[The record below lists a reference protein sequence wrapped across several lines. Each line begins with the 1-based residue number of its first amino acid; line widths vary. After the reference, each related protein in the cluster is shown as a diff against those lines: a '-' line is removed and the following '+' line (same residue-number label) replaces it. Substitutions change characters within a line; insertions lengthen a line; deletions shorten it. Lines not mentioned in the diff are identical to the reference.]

1 MKMWKAFFLSLF
13 DGNCGLSAI
22 TGRKEVGTLWNVC
35 RFYFLMKITLMLSR
49 APSAFSFSLIS
60 LINCLI
66 ALWRFG
72 LIIAI
77 PNSCNLQDL
86 INGRKKQHLHY
97 DFCQQLFN
105 VCGHLKTFKTIYP
118 IFWIT
123 FTLCLKMENWHHG
136 LSTKPRNWCCCWLSW
151 QGELGHCRDAQILQ
165 MVVVLRLYVEFSR
178 AS

>member
-1 MKMWKAFFLSLF
+1 MKKLFFVSFRRKLRSL
-13 DGNCGLSAI
+13 GNYWAERSWY
-22 TGRKEVGTLWNVC
+22 TLECVSI
-35 RFYFLMKITLMLSR
+35 LLPHEDHADVESSTI
-49 APSAFSFSLIS
+49 SFQFFII

-136 LSTKPRNWCCCWLSW
+136 LASTKPRNWCCCWLSW
-151 QGELGHCRDAQILQ
+151 QGELGHCRDAQIIQ
-165 MVVVLRLYVEFSR
+165 MVVLRLYVEFSR